1 MLCGLPQS
9 GKLSVLFLLKRPK
22 ISIFAPHG
30 RLVAPIHVKFGRTEG
45 HMGPLGHAQ
54 FHRGEHVDRFLQKM
68 RPTTLCKCFN
78 FHMIRFTGYGVI
90 AEKPFVFYP
99 EIFRALCRKN
109 YVLDRKMFA
118 TFLMVLT
125 SFITMQSLGEDL
137 TTRAGCRCENVVFFS
152 VTLRP
157 GGLCVRGVHN
167 SNDHCVAVYGSSL
180 MRFSTFFQKGSPFQ
194 KQYTILMFVARWCH
208 SIREIAVKN
217 Y

>member
-1 MLCGLPQS
+1 VDCH
-9 GKLSVLFLLKRPK
+9 KAANCRYCFLLKRPK

-30 RLVAPIHVKFGRTEG
+30 QLVAPIHVIFGTTEG

-54 FHRGEHVDRFLQKM
+54 FHRGEHVDLFLQKM
-68 RPTTLCKCFN
+68 RPTTLCKCSN

-125 SFITMQSLGEDL
+125 SFITMQSLGKIL
-137 TTRAGCRCENVVFFS
+137 LRVPAVGAKMCFFFCHAPTRRA
-152 VTLRP
+152 
-157 GGLCVRGVHN
+157 VRSRG
-167 SNDHCVAVYGSSL
+167 A
-180 MRFSTFFQKGSPFQ
+180 
-194 KQYTILMFVARWCH
+194 
-208 SIREIAVKN
+208 
-217 Y
+217 